1 MGLIW
6 RRKIKVEN
14 TYKAYFYNGEH
25 WKQNRMERTLLEG
38 QCLEHYPEFIVKHW
52 RFGDKLTR
60 ILISSALS
68 HVSPKSIGTIK
79 FNIGR
84 HSLGRGE
91 TYNQEW
97 HHGKFRYY
105 PNDIK
110 SWILWTFYEVT
121 TARHDTRK
129 AYNLQLF
136 VVPKLE
142 YYFWQD
148 RQINASQVDV
158 AIIYW
163 VWARV

>member
-1 MGLIW
+1 MDSFHW
-6 RRKIKVEN
+6 WTFSEKKKDR
-14 TYKAYFYNGEH
+14 YFPKTQPCYSRNVWH
-25 WKQNRMERTLLEG
+25 IILK
-38 QCLEHYPEFIVKHW
+38 FIVKHW

-68 HVSPKSIGTIK
+68 HVAPKSIGTIK

-91 TYNQEW
+91 TYIQEW
-97 HHGKFRYY
+97 HHAKFRYY

-163 VWARV
+163 VWARG